1 MLKDQDAHVR
11 QAVADTL
18 AELKESCWGSLL
30 LPMVTDS
37 STEVQTAA
45 LRALRALRVPESFA
59 LAMSAAQSTEAAVR
73 REAAGVLAY
82 LKNDA
87 ALGTLTRLAIEDPST
102 EVRRVAVG
110 GLGFSNNV
118 DVLPALMRA
127 LGDSDWLVREEAA
140 LTIGKLKLHGGIQA
154 LIEVLSDAYWQVRI
168 AAARSLGKLKAVQA
182 LEVLCAALSHE
193 VSNLRK
199 EAAVALGEIGDN
211 RAIPALERA
220 ANDPDPDVR
229 KLSRLALSRLA
240 A

>member
-1 MLKDQDAHVR
+1 MTAHPFSATSDLRERLQDPDPEVRRVAVMELPYSDDDDYIELSIAALGDADAGVRADAAKALEGVEEAGVVSALVPMLKDQDAHVR

-59 LAMSAAQSTEAAVR
+59 LAMSAAQSAEAAVR

-118 DVLPALMRA
+118 D
-127 LGDSDWLVREEAA
+127 
-140 LTIGKLKLHGGIQA
+140 
-154 LIEVLSDAYWQVRI
+154 
-168 AAARSLGKLKAVQA
+168 
-182 LEVLCAALSHE
+182 
-193 VSNLRK
+193 
-199 EAAVALGEIGDN
+199 
-211 RAIPALERA
+211 
-220 ANDPDPDVR
+220 
-229 KLSRLALSRLA
+229 
-240 A
+240 